1 MMEIFRNI
9 AGTLFWFLA
18 AGVMLWI
25 LTFILSVIVESV
37 KKGMKKDE

>member
-18 AGVMLWI
+18 AVVAIWVTLWLI
-25 LTFILSVIVESV
+25 SCIIAGV

>member
-18 AGVMLWI
+18 AVVMLWI
-25 LTFILSVIVESV
+25 LMFILSVIVESV